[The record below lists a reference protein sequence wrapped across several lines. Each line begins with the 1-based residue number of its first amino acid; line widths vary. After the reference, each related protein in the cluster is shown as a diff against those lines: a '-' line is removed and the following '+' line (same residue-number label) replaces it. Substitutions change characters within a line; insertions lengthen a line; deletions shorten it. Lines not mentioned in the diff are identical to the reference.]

1 MWFLVD
7 FLGLHARYYLVDMV
21 DIVVR
26 LGKKKI
32 RGPEVERFSG
42 WRKVVVGNLLVTT
55 LPLQQDGQ
63 GVARC
68 KVRP

>member
-7 FLGLHARYYLVDMV
+7 FLGLHTRYYLVDMV

-32 RGPEVERFSG
+32 SGPEVERFSE
-42 WRKVVVGNLLVTT
+42 WRKAVVGNLLVAT
-55 LPLQQDGQ
+55 
-63 GVARC
+63 
-68 KVRP
+68 